1 MSDHTHENAIGNSV
15 TPSSIEIG
23 KSELNQFVDQSE
35 ENNNDIEESESE
47 ESTQESNEES
57 DNEESE
63 SESESEDEQENK
75 NESGDEDDEIGV
87 ADEIISEIRR
97 GVYTCL
103 VCTGE
108 IDEESPVWSCHHCFR
123 VYDLNCIK
131 NWAKNGSSTAS
142 DNSWRC
148 PSFSLLIVVVKHVI
162 SNLMTVFMVVHLD
175 VIQVHILRNV
185 LHWVL
190 N

>member
-75 NESGDEDDEIGV
+75 NESDDEDDEIGV

-97 GVYTCL
+97 G
-103 VCTGE
+103 
-108 IDEESPVWSCHHCFR
+108 
-123 VYDLNCIK
+123 
-131 NWAKNGSSTAS
+131 
-142 DNSWRC
+142 
-148 PSFSLLIVVVKHVI
+148 SLRFKLY
-162 SNLMTVFMVVHLD
+162 
-175 VIQVHILRNV
+175 
-185 LHWVL
+185 
-190 N
+190 